1 MSKLIISSDSTC
13 DLNQQLIDR
22 YQIRI
27 LPLSVTL
34 GDTLYRDCVDI
45 TPDGIYA
52 HHAKIGQLPKTSAI
66 NMTESAEFFAEL
78 TKDGSTVIH
87 FTLKLS

>member
-45 TPDGIYA
+45 TPDGFT
-52 HHAKIGQLPKTSAI
+52 HTTQRSVSCRRPLR
-66 NMTESAEFFAEL
+66 
-78 TKDGSTVIH
+78 ST
-87 FTLKLS
+87 